1 MSLNFS
7 AARENEWRLLISAGT
22 YIFESTER
30 VECAPLNRDATRPR
44 YPIGSATRFLA
55 FVSDFPTLFVRTTTN
70 HGHNSSART
79 HSVIYSVQFRKYPAV
94 SFVNERSFE
103 SRTTVR
109 IDRATFT
116 TTSRIL
122 YLAELV
128 NKTRSRER
136 TFSLRSSRF
145 DTNLYK
151 FRGKIEEQERVT
163 RGGEEGVERLEKF
176 ECWSQQLRSEKVRQ
190 NAENVGRVNE
200 QPGRRRRQNNSAGNA
215 PALTLFIGR
224 PNVAGE
230 NLAGRG
236 VPWTAYQSLRRCL

>member
-103 SRTTVR
+103 SRTTVP

-128 NKTRSRER
+128 NKTRYRETRLQER
-136 TFSLRSSRF
+136 TLSLRSSRF

-163 RGGEEGVERLEKF
+163 QRERRK
-176 ECWSQQLRSEKVRQ
+176 W
-190 NAENVGRVNE
+190 NVWK
-200 QPGRRRRQNNSAGNA
+200 
-215 PALTLFIGR
+215 
-224 PNVAGE
+224 
-230 NLAGRG
+230 NLNAGRNSCD
-236 VPWTAYQSLRRCL
+236 PRR